1 VANLPDLTGVTLG
14 RYQLINVLGE
24 GAVGAVY
31 VAAPT
36 HHSNQPVAVK
46 VLDPMFVDRVS
57 VGRLETDLRLVS
69 TIGHQHILPVQE
81 FGVDHGYVFLV
92 MPMAPGGTLKQL
104 MHQGPLDPGR
114 AWRVLRAL
122 ADALHHAHERGVV
135 HRDVKPSN
143 VLFDSAGEVLLGD
156 FGVARLS
163 YGVPGTPG
171 YMAPEQA
178 IGEPTDRRADVYALA
193 VLAFEMLT
201 GTRLYPDASTPDLV
215 LATVRAAVPSAVAR
229 RPELPPELDVVLSR
243 ALAKSPSERHPTTIT
258 LLHDLAR
265 VPIGRPRPA
274 DQPAAQIEIAPE
286 AYKGL
291 FTPAAPVSEDIESR
305 SDEEAFRQSEAQL
318 MSVFGNTLHAAIAV
332 DESNF
337 IVGWNASAEE
347 TFGWL
352 EAEIVGRT
360 LSSTVIP
367 PQYREAHERGFKKYL
382 STGEGPVL
390 GQKIEITAMHR
401 DGHEFPVEL
410 SISPAARSRTRAL
423 FVGFARDLTAEN
435 RRKQMAE
442 AQAAVAEALEASAK
456 LEDGGSRILTAIG
469 TTLGWKVGAL
479 WLADIGDGALRARH
493 FWKAR
498 DVECRE
504 FEQTTMEATF
514 SRDID
519 LPGRVLA
526 SGDAIWVADVL
537 AEELPRTLAAVRA
550 GLHCAVAVPILQSG
564 EVTGVLEFFSG
575 EVQPEDPELLTRLY
589 DIGRRIGRRYRKAVR
604 ATQSEQP
611 SES

>member
-1 VANLPDLTGVTLG
+1 MANLPDLTGVTLG
-14 RYQLINVLGE
+14 RYQLINLLGE

-36 HHSNQPVAVK
+36 HHSSQPVAVK

-57 VGRLETDLRLVS
+57 VSRLETDLRLVA
-69 TIGHQHILPVQE
+69 TIGHPHILPIQE
-81 FGVDHGYVFLV
+81 FGVDRGFVFLV
-92 MPMAPGGTLKQL
+92 MPVAPSGTLKQL
-104 MHQGPLDPGR
+104 LDQGGLDPGR

-143 VLFDSAGEVLLGD
+143 VLFDTAGEVLLGD

-163 YGVPGTPG
+163 YGLRGTPG

-178 IGEPTDRRADVYALA
+178 IGQPTDRRADVYALA

-201 GTRLYPDASTPDLV
+201 GTRLYSDGSTPDLV
-215 LATVRAAVPSAVAR
+215 LATVRGAIPSAVAR

-243 ALAKSPSERHPTTIT
+243 ALAKTPGERHPTTIT

-265 VPIGRPRPA
+265 VPIGRSIRA
-274 DQPAAQIEIAPE
+274 DQPMAQIEIAPDAYRGSFTE
-286 AYKGL
+286 A
-291 FTPAAPVSEDIESR
+291 ASVSEDIVSR
-305 SDEEAFRQSEAQL
+305 DEEEAFRKSETQL
-318 MSVFGNTLHAAIAV
+318 MSVFNNALTASIAV
-332 DESNF
+332 DESSF
-337 IVGWNASAEE
+337 IVGWNAKAED
-347 TFGWL
+347 TFGWS

-382 STGEGPVL
+382 ATGEGPVL
-390 GQKIEITAMHR
+390 GQVIEITAMHR

-410 SISPAARSRTRAL
+410 SISPAARSSTKAL
-423 FVGFARDLTAEN
+423 FVGFARDLTREQ
-435 RRKQMAE
+435 RRRHMAE

-456 LEDGGSRILTAIG
+456 LEEGGPQILNGIG
-469 TTLGWKVGAL
+469 TKLGWKVGAL
-479 WLADIGDGALRARH
+479 WLADAGDGALRPRH
-493 FWKAR
+493 FWKAH
-498 DVECRE
+498 DFQCQE
-504 FEQTTMEATF
+504 FEQVTMEAAF
-514 SRDID
+514 FRDTD
-519 LPGRVLA
+519 LPGRVLT

-564 EVTGVLEFFSG
+564 EVSGVLEFLRS
-575 EVQPEDPELLTRLY
+575 EVQQEDPELLSLLY
-589 DIGRRIGRRYRKAVR
+589 DIGRRIGRRYRRAVR
-604 ATQSEQP
+604 TSQTEQSDGG
-611 SES
+611 

>member
-1 VANLPDLTGVTLG
+1 VANLPDLIGITLG
-14 RYQLINVLGE
+14 RYQLINLLGE

-46 VLDPMFVDRVS
+46 VLDPMFVDRIS
-57 VGRLETDLRLVS
+57 ISRLETDLRLVS
-69 TIGHQHILPVQE
+69 TIGHPNILPIQE
-81 FGVDHGYVFLV
+81 FGVDRGFVFLV
-92 MPMAPGGTLKQL
+92 MPVAPSGTLKQL
-104 MHQGPLDPGR
+104 LDQGALDPGR

-143 VLFDSAGEVLLGD
+143 VLFDTAGEVLLGD

-163 YGVPGTPG
+163 YGLRGTPG

-178 IGEPTDRRADVYALA
+178 IGQPTDRRADVYALA

-201 GTRLYPDASTPDLV
+201 GTRLYSDVSTPDLV
-215 LATVRAAVPSAVAR
+215 LATVRGAIPSAVAR

-243 ALAKSPSERHPTTIT
+243 ALAKTPGERHPTTIT

-265 VPIGRPRPA
+265 VPIGRALRA
-274 DQPAAQIEIAPE
+274 DQPMAQVEIAPD
-286 AYKGL
+286 AYKGS
-291 FTPAAPVSEDIESR
+291 FTETAPVSEDIVSR
-305 SDEEAFRQSEAQL
+305 DEEEAFRQSETQL
-318 MSVFGNTLHAAIAV
+318 MAVFKNALTAGIAV
-332 DESNF
+332 DESSF
-337 IVGWNASAEE
+337 IVGWNAKAEE
-347 TFGWL
+347 TFGWP

-367 PQYREAHERGFKKYL
+367 PQYREAHERGFRKYL
-382 STGEGPVL
+382 TTGEGPVL
-390 GQKIEITAMHR
+390 GQVIEITAMHR
-401 DGHEFPVEL
+401 DGHEFPLEL
-410 SISPAARSRTRAL
+410 SISPAARSRTKAL
-423 FVGFARDLTAEN
+423 FVGFARDLTREL
-435 RRKQMAE
+435 RRRHMAE

-456 LEDGGSRILTAIG
+456 LDEGVPRILNALG
-469 TTLGWKVGAL
+469 TKLGWKVGAL
-479 WLADIGDGALRARH
+479 WLADVGDGALRPRH
-493 FWKAR
+493 FWKAH
-498 DVECRE
+498 DFECHE
-504 FEQTTMEATF
+504 FEQITMEASF
-514 SRDID
+514 SRDVD
-519 LPGRVLA
+519 LPGRVLT

-564 EVTGVLEFFSG
+564 EVSGVFEFLRS
-575 EVQPEDPELLTRLY
+575 EVQPEDPELLSNLY

-604 ATQSEQP
+604 TSQAEQF
-611 SES
+611 